1 MDKWTF
7 ASDANA
13 TDVGNLFTGQN
24 YGGGSS
30 SQAYGYMAGGGAP
43 KINVIQ
49 KVSFSSD
56 GNATDVGDTHIT
68 DYYYGG
74 CHV

>member
-1 MDKWTF
+1 
-7 ASDANA
+7 
-13 TDVGNLFTGQN
+13 
-24 YGGGSS
+24 
-30 SQAYGYMAGGGAP
+30 MAGGGHP
-43 KINVIQ
+43 QINVIQ
-49 KVSFSSD
+49 KVNFSSD